1 LPNFKFFFH
10 LFPPT
15 INLSLLLKFY
25 YNFRQNNEISFV
37 NIKMVII
44 MTKSFF
50 ITMLVAILIGAVL
63 GNFLFEQYK
72 LESESVIKEVNSTYF
87 LMEGSYSTKEQAKKT
102 VTNIEPYLIVKEDS
116 NYIVYLAITSS
127 NDNLEKLK
135 KMYKEKGINASIK
148 KMSIENEEFLANL
161 EQMDILLNKAKTN
174 DEVNS
179 INEVVL
185 ANYQEFV
192 LE

>member
-1 LPNFKFFFH
+1 
-10 LFPPT
+10 
-15 INLSLLLKFY
+15 
-25 YNFRQNNEISFV
+25 
-37 NIKMVII
+37 
-44 MTKSFF
+44 
-50 ITMLVAILIGAVL
+50 MLIAILIGAVL

-87 LMEGSYSTKEQAKKT
+87 FFFFSYSTKEQANKVVSDNNIKT
-102 VTNIEPYLIVKEDS
+102 YLIVKEDA

-135 KMYKEKGINASIK
+135 KMYKEDGINTSIK
-148 KMSIENEEFLANL
+148 KMSIDNKEFLAML
-161 EQMDILLNKAKTN
+161 EQMDILLNKTSSN
-174 DEVNS
+174 DEILA

>member
-1 LPNFKFFFH
+1 
-10 LFPPT
+10 
-15 INLSLLLKFY
+15 
-25 YNFRQNNEISFV
+25 
-37 NIKMVII
+37 

-87 LMEGSYSTKEQAKKT
+87 LLEGTYSTETQATKA
-102 VTNIEPYLIVKEDS
+102 VTSNTDIDPYIIVKEDA
-116 NYIVYLAITSS
+116 NYIVYLAITAS

-135 KMYKEKGINASIK
+135 KMYKEKDVNASIK
-148 KMSIENEEFLANL
+148 KMSIENEEFLATL
-161 EQMDILLNKAKTN
+161 EQMDILLNNAKTN
-174 DEVNS
+174 DEITS
-179 INEVVL
+179 ITEVVL

>member
-1 LPNFKFFFH
+1 
-10 LFPPT
+10 
-15 INLSLLLKFY
+15 
-25 YNFRQNNEISFV
+25 
-37 NIKMVII
+37 
-44 MTKSFF
+44 
-50 ITMLVAILIGAVL
+50 MLVAILIGSVL

-87 LMEGSYSTKEQAKKT
+87 LMEGSYSAKEQANKVVSDNNIKT
-102 VTNIEPYLIVKEDS
+102 YLIVKEDA

-135 KMYKEKGINASIK
+135 KMYKEDGINTSIK
-148 KMSIENEEFLANL
+148 KMSIDNKEFLAML
-161 EQMDILLNKAKTN
+161 EQMDILLNKTSSN
-174 DEVNS
+174 DEILA

>member
-1 LPNFKFFFH
+1 
-10 LFPPT
+10 
-15 INLSLLLKFY
+15 
-25 YNFRQNNEISFV
+25 
-37 NIKMVII
+37 
-44 MTKSFF
+44 
-50 ITMLVAILIGAVL
+50 MLVAILIGSVL

-87 LMEGSYSTKEQAKKT
+87 LMEGAYSTKEQAKKA
-102 VTNIEPYLIVKEDS
+102 VTDIKPYLIVKEDA

-135 KMYKEKGINASIK
+135 KMYKEESINTSIK
-148 KMSIENEEFLANL
+148 KMSIENEEFLATL
-161 EQMDILLNKAKTN
+161 EQMDILLRKAKTD